1 MGPELVFFI
10 WAWNEF
16 LWACS
21 ALKDTPSF
29 FSSFGSALGDFFPL
43 HQYRSTLCEA
53 CILVFKDMLETRLQA
68 WTTREW
74 TGQGLLRPRA
84 LGCSSPNWPAKMWM
98 RILFIPKPL
107 LPALCWAAGPLVVPA
122 ASLQQVLALGHV
134 VSWWRDKR
142 KHMFIKLVL
151 FPLFSFSHRVSWV
164 LHFLW
169 ALLSSLYNA
178 VTRGYECPCSYSRVN
193 NWSLNCVFW
202 TREMTFSSWKSQL
215 RRHGHINANTGTYS
229 HAHITEFCK
238 IKW

>member
-1 MGPELVFFI
+1 MHSCLQGYTWDEIASTDNEGMNKTGSPEALAPAVI
-10 WAWNEF
+10 SPQLAGKDVDQNPVHTKI
-16 LWACS
+16 S
-21 ALKDTPSF
+21 A
-29 FSSFGSALGDFFPL
+29 
-43 HQYRSTLCEA
+43 
-53 CILVFKDMLETRLQA
+53 
-68 WTTREW
+68 
-74 TGQGLLRPRA
+74 
-84 LGCSSPNWPAKMWM
+84 
-98 RILFIPKPL
+98 
-107 LPALCWAAGPLVVPA
+107 PALCWAASPLAMLA

-178 VTRGYECPCSYSRVN
+178 VTRGDECPCSYRRVN

-202 TREMTFSSWKSQL
+202 TREMTLSSWKSQL
-215 RRHGHINANTGTYS
+215 RRHRHINANTGTYS